1 MGTGLAVALASDT
14 PATTSILVGTGTV
27 GAQAMVDMLKVNLT
41 AGTDGDV
48 AVTKLM
54 LKRIGVASDSDV
66 NNAYLYADG
75 KRLAEMQ
82 SVSAGV
88 LTFGVDGGSPSLP

>member
-1 MGTGLAVALASDT
+1 M
-14 PATTSILVGTGTV
+14 VGTGTV
-27 GAQAMVDMLKVNLT
+27 GAWWAMVDMLKVNLT

-66 NNAYLYADG
+66 NNVYLYADG

-88 LTFGVDGGSPSLP
+88 LIVWR